1 MRVLGQRLLAE
12 QLRLAALLTGLTAAP
27 TQAQAQAPVQPQI
40 QAQAQLRS
48 KPTDAT
54 PGAGNVWTERSK
66 VSLGRLGT
74 GFRLQLGADTGI
86 GPLYLGLSFATQ
98 CQPGLV
104 LFIGRP

>member
-1 MRVLGQRLLAE
+1 
-12 QLRLAALLTGLTAAP
+12 
-27 TQAQAQAPVQPQI
+27 
-40 QAQAQLRS
+40 
-48 KPTDAT
+48 
-54 PGAGNVWTERSK
+54 VWTERSK